1 MISLTDT
8 GLNTQRNLNT
18 TWFLFVGTLLGSVFG
33 ILGSY
38 AFLMGVFEIA
48 YEIFH
53 ERINKNI
60 WKKYLSKNTEHITSN
75 FSAFQEKQKNEKI
88 LPRLGDES
96 TNNF

>member
-75 FSAFQEKQKNEKI
+75 FSALQENQKNEKI
-88 LPRLGDES
+88 LPILGDES

>member
-1 MISLTDT
+1 M
-8 GLNTQRNLNT
+8 R
-18 TWFLFVGTLLGSVFG
+18 
-33 ILGSY
+33 
-38 AFLMGVFEIA
+38 VFEIA
-48 YEIFH
+48 YDKFH

-88 LPRLGDES
+88 LPTLGDES